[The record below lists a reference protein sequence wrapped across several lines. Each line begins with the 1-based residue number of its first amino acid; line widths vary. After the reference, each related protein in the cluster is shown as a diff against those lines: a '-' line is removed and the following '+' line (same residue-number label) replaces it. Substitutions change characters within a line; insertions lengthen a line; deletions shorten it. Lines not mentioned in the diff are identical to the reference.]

1 MINNYEDWWY
11 NKILKGYSKVRNK
24 RYETLWLCK
33 TLKKLMFLLDTT
45 NDTLLVKNSL
55 IILLN
60 LIGDFPIDRFENKG
74 KNIKSLTQTERA
86 KLKQLLKDTLANV

>member
-11 NKILKGYSKVRNK
+11 NKILRGYAKARNK

-45 NDTLLVKNSL
+45 NDTALVKNSL

-60 LIGDFPIDRFENKG
+60 LIEDLPLDRFEKAG
-74 KNIKSLTQTERA
+74 KDAKYLSQDEKD
-86 KLKQLLKDTLANV
+86 KLKEILKDTLVI